1 MFGLVLKKKLLR
13 TVVSALLI
21 LAGLSVADDLKK
33 WDFAVAE
40 IVPGPGNLD
49 EPAWKKEIIRP
60 GVKATEDLIV
70 AYDENNYLP
79 QGYCSDIVNTTGD
92 NFKDGVFR
100 VESLVGQLKKE
111 VEKGN
116 FGFYVGG
123 VLVYRHSIWHWMAHY
138 TMDYTVTCGNKITY
152 KGTFKWREK
161 LWPCEVSCSDED
173 DHDMKPHDLDVD
185 TYNYATNS
193 FVSFKEAEEYGKN
206 VAPIKDL
213 IVAWN
218 SRQVEFPAWTYTGKP
233 GKTLARPILFVH
245 GLNSDYEIWGVKS
258 NAPKPCDGCEKKAQP
273 EFMKALVKSYENG
286 SAPDILART
295 YDIPNAGDDINKN
308 GIYFY
313 QTPGEYVDGGTWK
326 EARPFWN
333 ATPSQSKRLYDRIV
347 EVMDDFYGSK
357 GIDWRTNE
365 KASIDLVGHSQGGLT
380 IREMFRGLNID
391 AGKYPTGTANAAN
404 HVRKVVTVDTPHFG
418 SELATANPDNISN
431 EFSGLKKIVKDL
443 DDSKTANPPEHEL
456 VKVELDMDWI
466 EYISAV
472 ADNVKDNNRFYCK
485 NFFVDGRESDALCK
499 MLGWIGGAFS
509 YRYENIYL
517 TIKGPYI
524 GKYVATVSLDG
535 LFDEPNAKTIE
546 IDKLEPVA
554 EDLYNSRHNGI
565 HLDPKNEFMTNLNAV
580 MNGKPPY
587 PEKPNGE
594 QVNMV
599 PLYSPKSTQVLS
611 TLLGSVSY
619 TAEKLCE
626 DYYEDENG
634 CFAIG
639 KFFKDVVRMSKEE
652 GFDIKGAYLKTVNSE
667 LWKALV
673 DIQDTW
679 FGKGDALV
687 TEYSQKFVDP
697 SKGLSPENIPAFTD
711 PRRFVFHDALAPWED
726 ILHGP
731 FSLDELNVD
740 IAGATMQGLDIA
752 CALDQHCDDVAHN
765 DASNVIYLD
774 MGTVDFVGDF
784 DVAPIFLNQGTH
796 EIKVSDANYSLTAS
810 YIPGTGSVVRYT
822 DENGIEHQETL
833 FDGSVATSPSIKR
846 VDQVLHVTFANQSG
860 KKFEKDYLLSNLSAT
875 TTFAVVVDAGE
886 IAPSVV
892 MAKGTAANP
901 STQTPP
907 VSPVDRVTKNSPV
920 TVYHREARA
929 QHEKNTSRP
938 RILVVNDSKKDIV
951 GFKVAYYFT
960 ADPARK
966 PVVEVDYPKIPVS
979 LENLGGDQWR
989 FVLDASNQVLAADSV
1004 LPDIEGWQ
1012 IRIHYEDWTD
1022 YKSANDW
1029 SANHNY
1035 GIPAQNPK
1043 IVVCDLNDNIIWG
1056 KEPSAYKSVDEG
1068 LIPQATATM
1077 AWYDSAPHEKNYLKP
1092 SVTVRNTGSVSLQ
1105 NYKAKLWF
1113 RVPDG
1118 KELYVPTD
1126 DWYTPNSKPSLVNVG
1141 ENVWEL
1147 VMNFNKFILYPGES
1161 VSEGDVG
1168 VHLEDWSAF
1177 DKTVCGMALLDAE
1190 DNVIFGSV
1198 PTVEHCK
1205 SFDEPGLLT
1214 PLYTWKF

>member
-1 MFGLVLKKKLLR
+1 MLV
-13 TVVSALLI
+13 
-21 LAGLSVADDLKK
+21 LAGLSVADDLEK

-70 AYDENNYLP
+70 AYDENNYRP
-79 QGYCSDIVNTTGD
+79 HGYCQDIVNATGD

-111 VEKGN
+111 VEKHGPS
-116 FGFYVGG
+116 VGG
-123 VLVYRHSIWHWMAHY
+123 IIPIYPFSIWHWMAHY

-152 KGTFKWREK
+152 KGTFKWRVE
-161 LWPCEVSCSDED
+161 LLNCQVGCSDED
-173 DHDMKPHDLDVD
+173 DHDMRPHDLDVD
-185 TYNYATNS
+185 TYNYTTNAFTS
-193 FVSFKEAEEYGKN
+193 FPEAEERGKN
-206 VAPIKDL
+206 VVPIKDL
-213 IVAWN
+213 ITAWN
-218 SRQVEFPAWTYTGKP
+218 ERQVEFPAWTYTGEP
-233 GKTLARPILFVH
+233 GKTLTHPVLFVH

-295 YDIPNAGDDINKN
+295 YNIPNTGDAINKN

-313 QTPGEYVDGGTWK
+313 QTPGEYDKDGNWI
-326 EARPFWN
+326 EARPSWD
-333 ATPSQSKRLYDRIV
+333 ATPSQSKRLYERIK
-347 EVMDDFYGSK
+347 EVLNDFYGSK
-357 GIDWRTNE
+357 DIDWTTNE
-365 KASIDLVGHSQGGLT
+365 KTYIDLIGHSQGGLT
-380 IREMFRGLNID
+380 IREMFRGLKID
-391 AGKYPTGTANAAN
+391 PGEDGTGTANAAN
-404 HVRKVVTVDTPHFG
+404 HVRKVITVDTPHFG
-418 SELATANPDNISN
+418 SELATENPDDISE

-443 DDSKTANPPEHEL
+443 DASKTANPPEHEL
-456 VKVELDMDWI
+456 VKAELDIDWL
-466 EYISAV
+466 EYISA
-472 ADNVKDNNRFYCK
+472 ATEDAKNHNKYYCK
-485 NFFVDGRESDALCK
+485 NFSINGINACNV
-499 MLGWIGGAFS
+499 LGWFGGTFIYLFDKS
-509 YRYENIYL
+509 YL

-524 GKYVATVSLDG
+524 GKYVATVSLEGPHD
-535 LFDEPNAKTIE
+535 DPNAKTIV

-554 EDLYNSRHNGI
+554 EDLYYSRHNGI
-565 HLDPKNEFMTNLNAV
+565 HLDPTKQFMSNLNKV
-580 MNGKPPY
+580 INGKPPY

-594 QVNMV
+594 LVNML

-611 TLLGSVSY
+611 SLLGSVSY

-626 DYYEDENG
+626 DYDDDASG
-634 CFAIG
+634 CFVIG
-639 KFFKDVVRMSKEE
+639 KYFNDVVVNMSKEE
-652 GFDIKGAYLKTVNSE
+652 GFDISKASIKTVNSE

-673 DIQDTW
+673 EIQDTW
-679 FGKGDALV
+679 FGQSDALV
-687 TEYSQKFVDP
+687 TEYSQKFVDQNLR
-697 SKGLSPENIPAFTD
+697 LSPENIAAFTK
-711 PRRFVFHDALAPWED
+711 PRRFVFHDAMAPWED

-731 FSLDELNVD
+731 FSSAELNIN
-740 IAGATMQGLDIA
+740 IAGATMQGLDIV
-752 CALDQHCDDVAHN
+752 CALDLHCDDVAHN
-765 DASNVIYLD
+765 DASKIIYLN

-784 DVAPIFLNQGTH
+784 DVAPIFMNQGTQ
-796 EIKVSDANYSLTAS
+796 EIKVSDATYALTAS
-810 YIPGTGSVVRYT
+810 YIPGTGSVVRFT
-822 DENGIEHQETL
+822 DENGVEHQETL

-846 VDQVLHVTFANQSG
+846 IGQVLHVTFTNQSG
-860 KKFEKDYLLSNLSAT
+860 KTFEKDYQLSNLSAT
-875 TTFAVVVDAGE
+875 TTFAVVVGAGE
-886 IAPSVV
+886 VAPSVV

-907 VSPVDRVTKNSPV
+907 VSPIDRVTKNSPV

-989 FVLDASNQVLAADSV
+989 FILDASDQVLTAGSI
-1004 LPDIEGWQ
+1004 LPNVEGWQ
-1012 IRIHYEDWTD
+1012 IRIHYEDWTN
-1022 YKSANDW
+1022 YKFVNDW
-1029 SANHNY
+1029 SADHNY
-1035 GIPAQNPK
+1035 GIPAKNSK
-1043 IVVCDLNDNIIWG
+1043 IVVYDLNDNIIWG
-1056 KEPSAYKSVDEG
+1056 IEPSAYKSVDERI
-1068 LIPQATATM
+1068 IPQATATM
-1077 AWYDSAPHEKNYLKP
+1077 TWHDSAPDETNYLKP
-1092 SVTVRNTGSVSLQ
+1092 AVTIKNTGSVSLR
-1105 NYKAKLWF
+1105 NYKAKIWF
-1113 RVPDG
+1113 RVPEG
-1118 KELYVPTD
+1118 KELYVPAD
-1126 DWYTPNSKPSLVNVG
+1126 DWYTPNSIPSLTNMG

-1147 VMNFNKFILYPGES
+1147 VMSFKKFILYPGES
-1161 VSEGDVG
+1161 VKEGDVG
-1168 VHLEDWSAF
+1168 VHLKDWSTF